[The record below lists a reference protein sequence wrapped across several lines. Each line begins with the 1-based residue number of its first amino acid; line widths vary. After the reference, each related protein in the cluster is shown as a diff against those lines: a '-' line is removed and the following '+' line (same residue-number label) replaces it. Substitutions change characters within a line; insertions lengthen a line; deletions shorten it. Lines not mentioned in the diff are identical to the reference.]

1 VQSESNGFVEITAT
15 SKERGM
21 HIHGI
26 TQKRPAKAELYT
38 DILTK
43 IQLTAETFTAVR
55 DAIDAVTTKQ

>member
-1 VQSESNGFVEITAT
+1 
-15 SKERGM
+15 M
-21 HIHGI
+21 HIQGI

-55 DAIDAVTTKQ
+55 DAIASITTKH